1 MKDDVNEIQ
10 ECQCQSKAKAKDKYD
25 EIFSKWQFKQIDYLT
40 FNINLI
46 LTISLAIV
54 GFIISNLN
62 IVDFKKIVFY
72 ENSLRKVSLT
82 LLLIIITIGIV
93 LNYIRYLD
101 FKYTKDIVKLKK
113 KGIFESPKIIHL
125 RCLTN
130 CLGNCTKILFTI
142 LIFLFLFTIWYI
154 IMKIE

>member
-1 MKDDVNEIQ
+1 MKDNMNEVQ
-10 ECQCQSKAKAKDKYD
+10 ECQCQTKSKDRYD

-54 GFIISNLN
+54 GFIISNSK
-62 IVDFKKIVFY
+62 IGDFKKIVFY

-82 LLLIIITIGIV
+82 LLLTIITTGIV

-113 KGIFESPKIIHL
+113 KGIFESPKIILL
-125 RCLTN
+125 RYITN

>member
-1 MKDDVNEIQ
+1 MKDDVNEVQ
-10 ECQCQSKAKAKDKYD
+10 ECQCQTKSKDKYD

-54 GFIISNLN
+54 GFIISNSK
-62 IVDFKKIVFY
+62 IADFKKIVFY
-72 ENSLRKVSLT
+72 ENSLRKVSFT
-82 LLLIIITIGIV
+82 LLLTIITIGIV

-113 KGIFESPKIIHL
+113 KGIFKSPKIIHL

-142 LIFLFLFTIWYI
+142 LIFLFLFTIWYLI
-154 IMKIE
+154 IKIE